1 MCDQFRL
8 QNRIRVDQYEV
19 ESTLNVT
26 GKFEFTH
33 SVVNAL
39 HVISSVQNERSECGG
54 LWWIHSF
61 GDAIGKNRSILS
73 GASVVFHI
81 EIASWAKIFLHKAI
95 DKDREMIY

>member
-8 QNRIRVDQYEV
+8 QNRTRIDQNEV
-19 ESTLNVT
+19 ESTLSVT

-39 HVISSVQNERSECGG
+39 HVINSIQNERSECVES
-54 LWWIHSF
+54 WWIHSF

-73 GASVVFHI
+73 GASVAFHI
-81 EIASWAKIFLHKAI
+81 EITRAKIFLHKAV
-95 DKDREMIY
+95 KTEK

>member
-8 QNRIRVDQYEV
+8 QNRTRVDQNEV

-39 HVISSVQNERSECGG
+39 HVISSVQNDRSECGG

-81 EIASWAKIFLHKAI
+81 EITSWAKIFLHKAI